1 MNDTDY
7 LLVHL
12 KNHAAWMLIEE
23 GDGYTASVLEEAMD
37 EIKRLHALNERIK
50 LYMLEKAVEVV
61 EEKISPWS
69 IAASEECVAAL
80 RTRLETP
87 DA

>member
-1 MNDTDY
+1 MSDTDY
-7 LLVHL
+7 IL
-12 KNHAAWMLIEE
+12 KRMKEE
-23 GDGYTASVLEEAMD
+23 ADWIRLEKDDGYTASILEEAMD

-61 EEKISPWS
+61 EEKVSPWS
-69 IAASEECVAAL
+69 IAAAEECVAAL

>member
-1 MNDTDY
+1 MNDTDD
-7 LLVHL
+7 LLERLKEHL
-12 KNHAAWMLIEE
+12 DYMAVEKDDFYTVGMLY
-23 GDGYTASVLEEAMD
+23 DAME

-50 LYMLEKAVEVV
+50 LYMLEKAVEMV
-61 EEKISPWS
+61 EEMVSPWS
-69 IAASEECVAAL
+69 IAASEDCVAAL

>member
-7 LLVHL
+7 LLGHL
-12 KNHAAWMLIEE
+12 KSYADWMRIEKD
-23 GDGYTASVLEEAMD
+23 DGYTASILEEAME

-61 EEKISPWS
+61 EEKVSPWS
-69 IAASEECVAAL
+69 IAAAEECVAAL

>member
-1 MNDTDY
+1 MNEIDD
-7 LLVHL
+7 LLERMKDEADWQRIEYGHGY
-12 KNHAAWMLIEE
+12 AASII
-23 GDGYTASVLEEAMD
+23 EEAMD

-61 EEKISPWS
+61 EEKVSTWS
-69 IAASEECVAAL
+69 IAAAEECVAAL

>member
-7 LLVHL
+7 LLGHL
-12 KNHAAWMLIEE
+12 GSYADWMLIEV
-23 GDGYTASVLEEAMD
+23 GDGYTASILEEAME

-61 EEKISPWS
+61 EEKVSPWS
-69 IAASEECVAAL
+69 IAAAEECVAAL
-80 RTRLETP
+80 RTQLETP

>member
-1 MNDTDY
+1 MNEIED
-7 LLVHL
+7 LLERMKEEADWLRIEHG
-12 KNHAAWMLIEE
+12 HGYAANII
-23 GDGYTASVLEEAMD
+23 EEAME

-50 LYMLEKAVEVV
+50 LYMLEKAVEMV
-61 EEKISPWS
+61 EEMVAPWS
-69 IAASEECVAAL
+69 IAASEDCVAAL

>member
-1 MNDTDY
+1 MNETNDLLERMKEETDW
-7 LLVHL
+7 VR
-12 KNHAAWMLIEE
+12 IEYE
-23 GDGYTASVLEEAMD
+23 LGYTSSLLEEAMD

-50 LYMLEKAVEVV
+50 LYMLEKAIEVV
-61 EEKISPWS
+61 EEKVSSWS